1 METDVLSGHTFCPIS
16 RTRKGAE
23 LRKRVSVCQRSA
35 QGALAPQRPPAQQ
48 ADPLTAHPKI
58 VKATGLGWSFFLLT
72 SHGVE
77 PERAR
82 PLSQIESTLGI
93 GETVST
99 LLEFLLVC
107 LHATL
112 ELFCILGRR

>member
-1 METDVLSGHTFCPIS
+1 M
-16 RTRKGAE
+16 RKHLPA
-23 LRKRVSVCQRSA
+23 QRA
-35 QGALAPQRPPAQQ
+35 RREAPQRPPAQQ
-48 ADPLTAHPKI
+48 AEPLTAHPKH

>member
-1 METDVLSGHTFCPIS
+1 METGVLSGHTFCPIS
-16 RTRKGAE
+16 
-23 LRKRVSVCQRSA
+23 LKRLA
-35 QGALAPQRPPAQQ
+35 QAGR
-48 ADPLTAHPKI
+48 
-58 VKATGLGWSFFLLT
+58 FLLT

-77 PERAR
+77 PERAQ

>member
-1 METDVLSGHTFCPIS
+1 M
-16 RTRKGAE
+16 RKHLPAQRAR
-23 LRKRVSVCQRSA
+23 RK
-35 QGALAPQRPPAQQ
+35 APQRPPAQQ

-58 VKATGLGWSFFLLT
+58 VKATGSGWSLFLLT

-77 PERAR
+77 PERAQ
-82 PLSQIESTLGI
+82 PLSQIEPTLGI
-93 GETVST
+93 GKIVST

>member
-1 METDVLSGHTFCPIS
+1 M
-16 RTRKGAE
+16 
-23 LRKRVSVCQRSA
+23 
-35 QGALAPQRPPAQQ
+35 
-48 ADPLTAHPKI
+48 
-58 VKATGLGWSFFLLT
+58 LT

-112 ELFCILGRR
+112 ELFCILGRRQVLGDNSAVDEAATHACVVLDVLLLDLVQTLQVVFLGVEGRHRVRKVLCFDEDIG